1 MHIRRFSAK
10 LGDRTGYSFGDC
22 RLKSTIEQKK
32 LSYASVSYLSVKI
45 ILEHDFMEW
54 PSELAYRV
62 TFSMPLIPLKC
73 LFFFRKAK
81 LVILIETSFMRDI
94 VTLLDNA
101 RRFNVLDTDI
111 VVKIYLFLLLTIFP
125 LDIRSKGI
133 SRNEEKTINVTPR
146 RTRAKMSPGC
156 AWFIFLEQ
164 GSWLPSSCLFWIIAF
179 GICNKPL
186 MICVSKIRDSMEL
199 ACILSMDVVIIA
211 MITNNFFPIGFK
223 YISHP

>member
-1 MHIRRFSAK
+1 MAFRV
-10 LGDRTGYSFGDC
+10 G
-22 RLKSTIEQKK
+22 
-32 LSYASVSYLSVKI
+32 LSCYFFNAVNAIKMS
-45 ILEHDFMEW
+45 
-54 PSELAYRV
+54 
-62 TFSMPLIPLKC
+62 
-73 LFFFRKAK
+73 FFFRKAK

-133 SRNEEKTINVTPR
+133 NRNEEKTINVTPR

-199 ACILSMDVVIIA
+199 ACILSMVMHVVIIA
-211 MITNNFFPIGFK
+211 MITNNFFSIGFK

>member
-1 MHIRRFSAK
+1 MAFRVGLSCYFFNAVNAIK
-10 LGDRTGYSFGDC
+10 MSF
-22 RLKSTIEQKK
+22 
-32 LSYASVSYLSVKI
+32 
-45 ILEHDFMEW
+45 
-54 PSELAYRV
+54 
-62 TFSMPLIPLKC
+62 
-73 LFFFRKAK
+73 FFFRKAK

-199 ACILSMDVVIIA
+199 ACILSMVIHVLIIA